1 MRDGKM
7 LPMLTTAKYHPEST
21 GWFTSSRTNNGNQC
35 VEVRFDGDAVLIRD
49 SKYRRNP
56 EHRLDDEP
64 IITVTAAEWMIFL
77 AVVLGRHIHR
87 TALIADPALS
97 AETGAD
103 GHTSL
108 THREITLVYTPG
120 EWDAFVAGVR
130 DGNSTGCRFLP
141 SVVSR

>member
-1 MRDGKM
+1 MRNGKM
-7 LPMLTTAKYHPEST
+7 LHMLTTAKYQPESS
-21 GWFTSSRTNNGNQC
+21 GWFTSTRTNNGNQC

-56 EHRLDDEP
+56 EHRPDDEP
-64 IITVTAAEWMIFL
+64 IITVTAAEWMTFL

-87 TALIADPALS
+87 TALM

-108 THREITLVYTPG
+108 RHGPITLVYTPG
-120 EWDAFVAGVR
+120 EWRAFVDGAR
-130 DGNSTGCRFLP
+130 DGEFDRVPVGA
-141 SVVSR
+141 